1 MMDKRNGKKKNAGI
15 KNKTKVNTADVI
27 IILTAVVCLVGIFC
41 RNSVLKEAKRLTQKD
56 SAVIT
61 LYASDIDETIE
72 NAMVSNTPVRADGGE
87 LGTLNDGW
95 SSKAHMIYTMSE
107 DGEPVG
113 TQSNGKIDLTCTVKI
128 SGMKTDSGFILPDG
142 RTVRVNDTVKIT
154 GRGFEFEATV
164 TQVSVG

>member
-1 MMDKRNGKKKNAGI
+1 MDKRSGKKKNTGI

-41 RNSVLKEAKRLTQKD
+41 RSSVLKEAKRLTQKD

-61 LYASDIDETIE
+61 LYAADIDEAIE
-72 NAMVSNTPVRADGGE
+72 NAMVSSTPVRADGSE

-95 SSKAHMIYTMSE
+95 SSKAHMVYTMSE
-107 DGEPVG
+107 DGEPTG
-113 TQSNGKIDLTCTVKI
+113 IRSEGKIDLTCTVKI
-128 SGMKTDSGFILPDG
+128 SGMKTDNGFILPDG
-142 RTVRVNDTVKIT
+142 RIVRVNDTVKIT